1 MNKHEWD
8 ANLYGDKHAYVF
20 QLGAGVVELLNPQ
33 TGEKVLDLGCGSG
46 ELSAQIA
53 QSGADVVGLDAS
65 ASMLQKARGAFP
77 ALRFERGD
85 GADFD
90 LGGDFDAVF
99 SNATL
104 HWISDHIG
112 VAKCVSRAL
121 KSGGR
126 FVGEFGGQGNVAA
139 LEAALA
145 EAARDLTLP
154 PFISTNRFSS
164 LKEFAGDLE
173 AGGLRPIFLQ
183 LFDRPTPLIGIDGAR
198 NWWRQFRAGYLESLS
213 HEAQDA
219 VLERAETLA
228 KAKLWREGEWFA
240 DYVRLRFVALKS

>member
-8 ANLYGDKHAYVF
+8 ADLYGDKHAYVWR
-20 QLGAGVVELLNPQ
+20 LGAEVVELLNPQ
-33 TGEKVLDLGCGSG
+33 AGEKVLDLGCGRG

-53 QSGADVVGLDAS
+53 ASGAAVVGLDAS
-65 ASMLQKARGAFP
+65 APMLDKARQAFP
-77 ALRFERGD
+77 DLRFEMGD
-85 GADFD
+85 GAEFD

-104 HWISDHIG
+104 HWIPDHIG
-112 VAKCVSRAL
+112 VARCVSRAL

-126 FVGEFGGQGNVAA
+126 FVGEFGGQGNVQA

-145 EAARDLTLP
+145 GAARDLELP
-154 PFISTNRFSS
+154 PFVGPNRFPGLQDFAAS
-164 LKEFAGDLE
+164 LEG
-173 AGGLRPIFLQ
+173 GGLRPTFLQ
-183 LFDRPTPLIGIDGAR
+183 LFDRPTPLVGADGAR
-198 NWWRQFRAGYLESLS
+198 NWYRQFRAGYLDTLPS
-213 HEAQDA
+213 EAQDA

-228 KAKLWREGEWFA
+228 KARLFRDGVWFA